1 MPQTA
6 TLKMGGPYKP
16 GEILEITGFC
26 PAAVLEKGPQTV
38 MFRANGIQLGTATL
52 KEPNKRFQLQFP
64 LPDQLLGKSTIEI
77 SIEVGHTIQVGADV
91 RPLGL
96 IFSTFTMK

>member
-1 MPQTA
+1 MPKTA
-6 TLKMGGPYKP
+6 TVKMGGPRKP
-16 GEILEITGFC
+16 GQSLEITGFC

-38 MFRANGIQLGTATL
+38 VFRADGIQFGTATL
-52 KEPNKRFQLQFP
+52 KDPGKRFQLQFP
-64 LPDQLLGKSTIEI
+64 LPDQLVGKGTIEI
-77 SIEVGHTIQVGADV
+77 SIEVDHTVTVGADV